1 MTAIPFMRPRLI
13 FFRAEGL
20 RGNTRYFPFFD
31 GVKVDDYV
39 NTTVSFTNVAGQTYV
54 GNQYRGTTIHPSGST
69 TIVTDANGKVDG
81 SFLLPNN
88 D

>member
-1 MTAIPFMRPRLI
+1 M
-13 FFRAEGL
+13 
-20 RGNTRYFPFFD
+20 
-31 GVKVDDYV
+31 
-39 NTTVSFTNVAGQTYV
+39 GQTYV

-88 D
+88 DSLDLEIGDKFKLLDISIDDQSSATSRARYNLYK